1 MRPARSRQDW
11 VGYTRPSQY
20 DARLSTGQDVSV
32 RVFRPAADRAVTAFN
47 EQGIAELMCSV
58 MIGGEL
64 GVESA

>member
-1 MRPARSRQDW
+1 MRPH
-11 VGYTRPSQY
+11 
-20 DARLSTGQDVSV
+20 LSTGQDVSV

-47 EQGIAELMCSV
+47 EQGIAELMRSV